1 MGGYGEEPRHALE
14 PYFCERS
21 VGPVSEE
28 SRGRWGTW
36 DWEPGELGRYLLRPI
51 LAMVFVVGPAM
62 YGAIYLGLHEP
73 TASPVLFYVLAV
85 SAPVIFTGLT
95 VVRYVRRRGR
105 MHGLWEGNLFLIGM
119 LIPNLAGPPYKLL
132 TTVCA
137 ASSLVATFWASV
149 VATFWASVVVTFW
162 AQYRGLDPN
171 YYLRYVPPAPVARKE
186 GVRGYVQYVRG
197 EAFFIFVCL
206 AGFPAFFFLAIGIFV
221 HDNDR
226 AISEFII
233 AMESFAVAIFLCLI
247 LRGIFKVHSR
257 WRRLGVIAVVIFL
270 VFHPAGFNPLL
281 TLFYAIAGD
290 VSGGMFFPSVSRGKD
305 AEEVEGA

>member
-73 TASPVLFYVLAV
+73 TAPPVLFYVLAV

-137 ASSLVATFWASV
+137 ASSL

-233 AMESFAVAIFLCLI
+233 TMESFAVAIFLCLI

-290 VSGGMFFPSVSRGKD
+290 VSGGMFFPSVSRGKN

>member
-73 TASPVLFYVLAV
+73 TAPPVLFYVLAV
-85 SAPVIFTGLT
+85 LAPVIFTGLT

-137 ASSLVATFWASV
+137 ASSLVA
-149 VATFWASVVVTFW
+149 TFW

-290 VSGGMFFPSVSRGKD
+290 VSGGMFFPSVSRGKN

>member
-21 VGPVSEE
+21 VGSVSEE

-62 YGAIYLGLHEP
+62 WVSINSGIYYSSEP
-73 TASPVLFYVLAV
+73 PPVLFYVLAV
-85 SAPVIFTGLT
+85 LAPVIFTGLT

-105 MHGLWEGNLFLIGM
+105 MHGLWEGNLFWVGWIV
-119 LIPNLAGPPYKLL
+119 P
-132 TTVCA
+132 TVFGFPWRSLVPVFG
-137 ASSLVATFWASV
+137 ASSVA
-149 VATFWASVVVTFW
+149 ATMFASVVVTFW

-206 AGFPAFFFLAIGIFV
+206 VGFPAFFFLAIGIFV

-257 WRRLGVIAVVIFL
+257 WRRLGVIAVLIFL
-270 VFHPAGFNPLL
+270 VFHPAGFNPVL

>member
-14 PYFCERS
+14 PYFCEQS

-51 LAMVFVVGPAM
+51 LAMVFVVGPTM

-73 TASPVLFYVLAV
+73 TAPPVLFYVLAV
-85 SAPVIFTGLT
+85 LAPVIFTGLT

-149 VATFWASVVVTFW
+149 VVTFW
-162 AQYRGLDPN
+162 AQ
-171 YYLRYVPPAPVARKE
+171 
-186 GVRGYVQYVRG
+186 
-197 EAFFIFVCL
+197 
-206 AGFPAFFFLAIGIFV
+206 
-221 HDNDR
+221 
-226 AISEFII
+226 
-233 AMESFAVAIFLCLI
+233 
-247 LRGIFKVHSR
+247 
-257 WRRLGVIAVVIFL
+257 
-270 VFHPAGFNPLL
+270 
-281 TLFYAIAGD
+281 
-290 VSGGMFFPSVSRGKD
+290 
-305 AEEVEGA
+305 

>member
-137 ASSLVATFWASV
+137 ASSLVATFWA
-149 VATFWASVVVTFW
+149 
-162 AQYRGLDPN
+162 QYRGLDPN

-290 VSGGMFFPSVSRGKD
+290 VSGGMFFPSVSRGKN

>member
-73 TASPVLFYVLAV
+73 TAPPVLFYVLAV

-137 ASSLVATFWASV
+137 ASSL

-221 HDNDR
+221 HDNDQ

-270 VFHPAGFNPLL
+270 VFHPAGFNPVL

-290 VSGGMFFPSVSRGKD
+290 VSGGMFFPSVSRGKN

>member
-73 TASPVLFYVLAV
+73 TAPPVLFYVLAV
-85 SAPVIFTGLT
+85 LAPVIFTGLT

-149 VATFWASVVVTFW
+149 VVTFW

-171 YYLRYVPPAPVARKE
+171 YYLRYVPPAPVARKG

-290 VSGGMFFPSVSRGKD
+290 VSGGMFFPSVSRGKN

>member
-119 LIPNLAGPPYKLL
+119 LIPNLAGPP
-132 TTVCA
+132 V
-137 ASSLVATFWASV
+137 
-149 VATFWASVVVTFW
+149 
-162 AQYRGLDPN
+162 
-171 YYLRYVPPAPVARKE
+171 
-186 GVRGYVQYVRG
+186 
-197 EAFFIFVCL
+197 
-206 AGFPAFFFLAIGIFV
+206 
-221 HDNDR
+221 
-226 AISEFII
+226 
-233 AMESFAVAIFLCLI
+233 
-247 LRGIFKVHSR
+247 
-257 WRRLGVIAVVIFL
+257 
-270 VFHPAGFNPLL
+270 
-281 TLFYAIAGD
+281 
-290 VSGGMFFPSVSRGKD
+290 
-305 AEEVEGA
+305 

>member
-1 MGGYGEEPRHALE
+1 
-14 PYFCERS
+14 
-21 VGPVSEE
+21 
-28 SRGRWGTW
+28 
-36 DWEPGELGRYLLRPI
+36 
-51 LAMVFVVGPAM
+51 MVFVVGPAM

-73 TASPVLFYVLAV
+73 TAPPVLFYVLAV
-85 SAPVIFTGLT
+85 LAPVIFTGLT

-149 VATFWASVVVTFW
+149 VVTFW

-206 AGFPAFFFLAIGIFV
+206 VGFPAFFFLAIGIFV

-290 VSGGMFFPSVSRGKD
+290 VSGGMFFPSVSRGKN

>member
-62 YGAIYLGLHEP
+62 WVSINSGIYYSSEP
-73 TASPVLFYVLAV
+73 PPVLSYVLV
-85 SAPVIFTGLT
+85 VLAPVIFTGLT
-95 VVRYVRRRGR
+95 VVRYMRRRGR
-105 MHGLWEGNLFLIGM
+105 MHGLWEGNLFWVGWIV
-119 LIPNLAGPPYKLL
+119 P
-132 TTVCA
+132 TVFGFPWRSLVPVFG
-137 ASSLVATFWASV
+137 ASSVA
-149 VATFWASVVVTFW
+149 ATMFASVVVTFW

-290 VSGGMFFPSVSRGKD
+290 VSGGMFFPSVSRGKN

>member
-73 TASPVLFYVLAV
+73 TAPPVLFYVLAV
-85 SAPVIFTGLT
+85 LAPVIFTGLT

-149 VATFWASVVVTFW
+149 VVTFW

-171 YYLRYVPPAPVARKE
+171 YYLRYIPPAPVARKE
-186 GVRGYVQYVRG
+186 GVQGYVQYVRG

-290 VSGGMFFPSVSRGKD
+290 VSGGMFFPSVSRGKN

>member
-73 TASPVLFYVLAV
+73 TAPPVLFYVLAV
-85 SAPVIFTGLT
+85 LAPVIFTGLT

-137 ASSLVATFWASV
+137 ASSLVATFG
-149 VATFWASVVVTFW
+149 ASVVVTFW

-290 VSGGMFFPSVSRGKD
+290 VSGGMFFPSVSRGKN

>member
-28 SRGRWGTW
+28 SWGRWGTW

-73 TASPVLFYVLAV
+73 TAPPVLFYVLAV
-85 SAPVIFTGLT
+85 LAPVIFTGLT

-137 ASSLVATFWASV
+137 ASSL

-257 WRRLGVIAVVIFL
+257 WRRLVVIAVVIFL

>member
-51 LAMVFVVGPAM
+51 LAIVFVVGPAM

-73 TASPVLFYVLAV
+73 TAPPVLFYVLAV
-85 SAPVIFTGLT
+85 LAPVIFTGLT

-137 ASSLVATFWASV
+137 ASSL

-233 AMESFAVAIFLCLI
+233 TMESFAVAIFLCLI

-290 VSGGMFFPSVSRGKD
+290 VSGGMFFPSVSRGKN

>member
-28 SRGRWGTW
+28 SRGRWGPW

-73 TASPVLFYVLAV
+73 TAPPVLFYVLAV
-85 SAPVIFTGLT
+85 LAPVIFTGLT

-137 ASSLVATFWASV
+137 ASSL

-290 VSGGMFFPSVSRGKD
+290 VSGGMFFPSVSRGKN

>member
-73 TASPVLFYVLAV
+73 TAPPVLFYVLAV

-95 VVRYVRRRGR
+95 VVRYVHRRGR

-149 VATFWASVVVTFW
+149 VVTFW

-186 GVRGYVQYVRG
+186 GVRGYMQYVRG
-197 EAFFIFVCL
+197 EAFFIFMCL

-290 VSGGMFFPSVSRGKD
+290 VSGGMFFPSVSRGKN
-305 AEEVEGA
+305 AEEAEGA

>member
-73 TASPVLFYVLAV
+73 TAPPVLFYVLAV
-85 SAPVIFTGLT
+85 LAPVIFTGLT

-137 ASSLVATFWASV
+137 ASSL

-257 WRRLGVIAVVIFL
+257 WRRLVVIAVVIFL

>member
-14 PYFCERS
+14 PYFCEQS

-73 TASPVLFYVLAV
+73 TAPPVLFYVLAV
-85 SAPVIFTGLT
+85 LAPVIFTGLT

-137 ASSLVATFWASV
+137 TSSL

-290 VSGGMFFPSVSRGKD
+290 VSGGMFFPSVSRGKN

>member
-62 YGAIYLGLHEP
+62 WVSINSGIYYSSEP
-73 TASPVLFYVLAV
+73 PPVLFYVLAV
-85 SAPVIFTGLT
+85 LAPVIFTGLT

-105 MHGLWEGNLFLIGM
+105 MHGLWEGNLFWVGWIV
-119 LIPNLAGPPYKLL
+119 P
-132 TTVCA
+132 TVFGFPWRSLVPVFG
-137 ASSLVATFWASV
+137 ASSVA
-149 VATFWASVVVTFW
+149 ATMFASVVVTFW

-206 AGFPAFFFLAIGIFV
+206 VGFPAFFFLAIGIFV

-257 WRRLGVIAVVIFL
+257 WRRLGVIAVLIFL
-270 VFHPAGFNPLL
+270 VFHPAGFNPVL

-290 VSGGMFFPSVSRGKD
+290 VSGGMFFPSVSRGKN

>member
-21 VGPVSEE
+21 VGSVSEE

-73 TASPVLFYVLAV
+73 TAPPVLFYVLAV

-105 MHGLWEGNLFLIGM
+105 MHGLWEGNLFWVGWIV
-119 LIPNLAGPPYKLL
+119 P
-132 TTVCA
+132 TVFGFPWRSLVPVFG
-137 ASSLVATFWASV
+137 ASSVA
-149 VATFWASVVVTFW
+149 ATMFASVVVTFW

-305 AEEVEGA
+305 AEEAEGA

>member
-51 LAMVFVVGPAM
+51 LAIVFVVGPAM

-137 ASSLVATFWASV
+137 ASSL

-281 TLFYAIAGD
+281 RLFYAIAED
-290 VSGGMFFPSVSRGKD
+290 V
-305 AEEVEGA
+305 

>member
-73 TASPVLFYVLAV
+73 TAPPVLFYVLAV
-85 SAPVIFTGLT
+85 LAPVIFTGLT

-137 ASSLVATFWASV
+137 ASSL

-233 AMESFAVAIFLCLI
+233 TMESFAVAIFLCLI

-290 VSGGMFFPSVSRGKD
+290 VSGGMFFPSVSRGKN

>member
-73 TASPVLFYVLAV
+73 TAPPVLFYVLAV
-85 SAPVIFTGLT
+85 SVPVIFTGLT

-137 ASSLVATFWASV
+137 ASSL

-206 AGFPAFFFLAIGIFV
+206 AGFPAFFFLAIGIYV

-290 VSGGMFFPSVSRGKD
+290 VSGGMFFPSVSRGKN

>member
-51 LAMVFVVGPAM
+51 LAIVFVVGPAM

-149 VATFWASVVVTFW
+149 VVTFW
-162 AQYRGLDPN
+162 AQYQGLDPN

>member
-73 TASPVLFYVLAV
+73 TAPPVLFYVLAV

-149 VATFWASVVVTFW
+149 VVTFW
-162 AQYRGLDPN
+162 AQYQGLDPN

-290 VSGGMFFPSVSRGKD
+290 VSGGMFFPSVPRGKD

>member
-73 TASPVLFYVLAV
+73 TAPPVLFYVLAV
-85 SAPVIFTGLT
+85 LAPVIFTGLT

-149 VATFWASVVVTFW
+149 VVTFW

-197 EAFFIFVCL
+197 EAFFIFLCR

-290 VSGGMFFPSVSRGKD
+290 VSGGMFFPSVSRGKN

>member
-36 DWEPGELGRYLLRPI
+36 DWGPGELGRYLLRPI

-73 TASPVLFYVLAV
+73 TAPPVLFYVLAV
-85 SAPVIFTGLT
+85 LAPVIFTGLT

-137 ASSLVATFWASV
+137 ASSL

-257 WRRLGVIAVVIFL
+257 WRRLVVIAVVIFL

>member
-73 TASPVLFYVLAV
+73 TAPPVLFYVLAV
-85 SAPVIFTGLT
+85 LAPVIFTGLT

-132 TTVCA
+132 TMVCA
-137 ASSLVATFWASV
+137 TSSL

-162 AQYRGLDPN
+162 AQYQGLDPN

-257 WRRLGVIAVVIFL
+257 WRRLGVIAVLIFL
-270 VFHPAGFNPLL
+270 VFHPAGFNPVL

-290 VSGGMFFPSVSRGKD
+290 VSGGMFFPSASRGKD
-305 AEEVEGA
+305 TEEVEGA

>member
-1 MGGYGEEPRHALE
+1 M
-14 PYFCERS
+14 
-21 VGPVSEE
+21 SEE

-73 TASPVLFYVLAV
+73 TAPPVLFYVLAV
-85 SAPVIFTGLT
+85 LAPVIFTGLT

-137 ASSLVATFWASV
+137 ASSL

-290 VSGGMFFPSVSRGKD
+290 VSGGMFFPSVSRGKN

>member
-73 TASPVLFYVLAV
+73 TAPPVLFYVLAV
-85 SAPVIFTGLT
+85 LAPVIFTGLT

-137 ASSLVATFWASV
+137 ASSL

-257 WRRLGVIAVVIFL
+257 WRRLGVIAVLIFL

-290 VSGGMFFPSVSRGKD
+290 VSGGMFFPSVSRGKN

>member
-149 VATFWASVVVTFW
+149 VVTFW
-162 AQYRGLDPN
+162 AQYQGLDPN

>member
-28 SRGRWGTW
+28 SRGRWGTG

-73 TASPVLFYVLAV
+73 TAPPVLFYVLAV

-137 ASSLVATFWASV
+137 ASSLVATF
-149 VATFWASVVVTFW
+149 
-162 AQYRGLDPN
+162 
-171 YYLRYVPPAPVARKE
+171 
-186 GVRGYVQYVRG
+186 
-197 EAFFIFVCL
+197 
-206 AGFPAFFFLAIGIFV
+206 
-221 HDNDR
+221 
-226 AISEFII
+226 
-233 AMESFAVAIFLCLI
+233 
-247 LRGIFKVHSR
+247 
-257 WRRLGVIAVVIFL
+257 
-270 VFHPAGFNPLL
+270 
-281 TLFYAIAGD
+281 
-290 VSGGMFFPSVSRGKD
+290 
-305 AEEVEGA
+305 

>member
-73 TASPVLFYVLAV
+73 TAPPVLFYVLAV
-85 SAPVIFTGLT
+85 LAPVIFTGLT

-119 LIPNLAGPPYKLL
+119 LIPNLAGHPYKLL

-137 ASSLVATFWASV
+137 ASSL

-290 VSGGMFFPSVSRGKD
+290 VSGGMFFPSVSRGKN
-305 AEEVEGA
+305 AEEAEGA

>member
-73 TASPVLFYVLAV
+73 TAPPVLFYVLAV
-85 SAPVIFTGLT
+85 LAPVIFTGLT

-149 VATFWASVVVTFW
+149 VVTFW
-162 AQYRGLDPN
+162 AQYQGLDPN

-290 VSGGMFFPSVSRGKD
+290 VSGGMFFPSVSRGKN

>member
-1 MGGYGEEPRHALE
+1 M
-14 PYFCERS
+14 
-21 VGPVSEE
+21 
-28 SRGRWGTW
+28 
-36 DWEPGELGRYLLRPI
+36 
-51 LAMVFVVGPAM
+51 
-62 YGAIYLGLHEP
+62 
-73 TASPVLFYVLAV
+73 
-85 SAPVIFTGLT
+85 
-95 VVRYVRRRGR
+95 
-105 MHGLWEGNLFLIGM
+105 
-119 LIPNLAGPPYKLL
+119 
-132 TTVCA
+132 
-137 ASSLVATFWASV
+137 
-149 VATFWASVVVTFW
+149 
-162 AQYRGLDPN
+162 
-171 YYLRYVPPAPVARKE
+171 
-186 GVRGYVQYVRG
+186 RG

-206 AGFPAFFFLAIGIFV
+206 AGLPALFFLAIGIFV

-290 VSGGMFFPSVSRGKD
+290 VSGGMFFPSVSRGKN

>member
-21 VGPVSEE
+21 VGSVSEE

-62 YGAIYLGLHEP
+62 WVSINSGIYYSSEP
-73 TASPVLFYVLAV
+73 PPVLFYVLAV

-105 MHGLWEGNLFLIGM
+105 MHGLWEGNLFWVGWIV
-119 LIPNLAGPPYKLL
+119 P
-132 TTVCA
+132 TVFGFPWRSLVPVFG
-137 ASSLVATFWASV
+137 ASSVA
-149 VATFWASVVVTFW
+149 ATMFASVVVTFW

-206 AGFPAFFFLAIGIFV
+206 VGFPAFFFLAIGIFV

-290 VSGGMFFPSVSRGKD
+290 VSGGMFFPSVSRGKN

>member
-21 VGPVSEE
+21 VGSVSEE

-62 YGAIYLGLHEP
+62 WVSINSGIYYSSEP
-73 TASPVLFYVLAV
+73 PPVLFYVLAV

-105 MHGLWEGNLFLIGM
+105 MHGLWEGNLFWVGWIV
-119 LIPNLAGPPYKLL
+119 P
-132 TTVCA
+132 TVFGFPWRSLVPVFG
-137 ASSLVATFWASV
+137 ASSVA
-149 VATFWASVVVTFW
+149 ATMFASVVVTFW